1 MHSAMASHDSD
12 GDLVLPRRRTPQLQL
27 PTNTSVDAAAL
38 VQLIQSGVV
47 DVRGETVV
55 ELACGACAAAS
66 IAAARCGA
74 RHVYATDGGGD
85 GNHSLRGAA
94 ANAKNLVD
102 ESDTVLSVRRL
113 DVCELPRLLRVQP
126 EEEAADAD
134 ALDLD
139 WTAADLREL
148 RGARMLLGGSRLLG
162 PPPANPELE
171 AGPAKC
177 AAALLQACRTWAAG
191 GTASA
196 AAEVEARRWLSG
208 GGGSAGSAADAEA
221 VAVAL
226 SAVLQ
231 DEAEGGARTLLLAVE
246 VERDDDGTSGVGEA
260 DAEAEAETETEAAHG
275 FRWRSEAPPPRLGAR
290 LRSLMA
296 SGLEA
301 RWAPASSWLRG
312 HCHADVFVLRV
323 RACEGSTS
331 RKRPRHE
338 VRQDS
343 GDDDDDDEI
352 GGVPASSPYYGY
364 AVAPGAAPPAR
375 GVMSHRCVQLG
386 GVFGRDAIASLDV
399 MLRALDRG
407 GSPRDTTPGFKR
419 ATTECLHYGPATAW
433 LFAPVVAALERAL
446 AVLGGGP
453 ASATAGGRRV
463 EWVTALQ
470 YNRYEVGDHFEQL
483 HLDEIA
489 GPTAYKEVSIV
500 VFLSDDAADY
510 RGGRFEVGQPPPAPN
525 TRTLDTPAN
534 SAVVFSAQHVA
545 HRVTRVEAGCRRS
558 LVAWATARDV
568 SQQYE
573 QCSRFADVLAACP
586 MEGNGPSLISCT
598 T

>member
-1 MHSAMASHDSD
+1 MAQCDND
-12 GDLVLPRRRTPQLQL
+12 GDLVIPRRRAPQPQP
-27 PTNTSVDAAAL
+27 PTTSVDASAL
-38 VQLIQSGVV
+38 VQLIQSGVI

-55 ELACGACAAAS
+55 ELACSACAAAS
-66 IAAARCGA
+66 IAAAQCGA

-85 GNHSLRGAA
+85 GNHSLREAV
-94 ANAKNLVD
+94 ANAKKLGT
-102 ESDTVLSVRRL
+102 SDTMLSVRRL
-113 DVCELPRLLRVQP
+113 DPIELPRLLCAQP
-126 EEEAADAD
+126 EEGADSD

-148 RGARMLLGGSRLLG
+148 RRARVFLGGSRLLG
-162 PPPANPELE
+162 PPPAKAELE
-171 AGPAKC
+171 AGPAAC
-177 AAALLQACRTWAAG
+177 AEALLQACRTWAAG

-221 VAVAL
+221 VALAL

-231 DEAEGGARTLLLAVE
+231 GEAEGGARTLLLAVE
-246 VERDDDGTSGVGEA
+246 VERDEDGTGSVGEA
-260 DAEAEAETETEAAHG
+260 DGIHG

-290 LRSLMA
+290 LRCLMA
-296 SGLEA
+296 AGLEA
-301 RWAPASSWLRG
+301 CWAPATSRLPSTG
-312 HCHADVFVLRV
+312 HGAGRRCGGDVFLLRV

-331 RKRPRHE
+331 RKRPRRE
-338 VRQDS
+338 ARDS
-343 GDDDDDDEI
+343 DSDGGDDDENGDEN
-352 GGVPASSPYYGY
+352 GDVPASSPYYGY
-364 AVAPGAAPPAR
+364 AVAPGAAPPAWSP
-375 GVMSHRCVQLG
+375 GSYRCVQLG
-386 GVFGRDAIASLDV
+386 GVFGRDALAALDV
-399 MLRALDRG
+399 TLAALDGG
-407 GSPRDTTPGFKR
+407 GSPRDTTPGFRR

-470 YNRYEVGDHFEQL
+470 YNRYEEGDHFEQL

-489 GPTAYKEVSIV
+489 GVTAYKSLAIV
-500 VFLSDDAADY
+500 IFLSDAAAGDD
-510 RGGRFEVGQPPPAPN
+510 RGGRFEVGQPPPAPH
-525 TRTLDTPAN
+525 TRALETPAN

-586 MEGNGPSLISCT
+586 VSEGEGPSLLSDLT
-598 T
+598 